1 MPRFDR
7 LELDSSQSRPDDDRE
22 GRSDLIRDEQ
32 HWLQRAEAERRHGL
46 FENALRLYSRSL
58 ELDKSQVAG
67 WLGQVRML
75 IALDE
80 CPEAEL
86 WARKALEL
94 FKNQGDLLAGRA
106 QALCRMQDRAQAIA
120 SCDAAMQQPDQ
131 SAYRWLVRG
140 EVMVLTRS
148 DVDRYCFD
156 KAVQLDSD
164 WLVPLEIAQVYL
176 YHGYPSKALARAR
189 QAVEKGP
196 EQPYAWYFQGLCERE
211 LDFADAARRSFRRC
225 QEIVPNHADA
235 GRNLLELSQQ
245 GWSPVR
251 ALRRLF
257 RRS

>member
-7 LELDSSQSRPDDDRE
+7 LELDSSQSRPDDRD
-22 GRSDLIRDEQ
+22 GRADLIRDEH
-32 HWLQRAEAERRHGL
+32 HWLRQAEAERRHGL
-46 FENALRLYSRSL
+46 YENALRFYSRSL
-58 ELDKSQVAG
+58 ELDKSQLAG
-67 WLGQVRML
+67 WVGQVRML

-94 FKNQGDLLAGRA
+94 FKNHGDLLAGRA
-106 QALCRMQDRAQAIA
+106 QALCRMKDRTQAIA
-120 SCDAAMQQPDQ
+120 SCDAAMAQPEQ

-156 KAVQLDSD
+156 KAMQLEGD

-176 YHGYPSKALARAR
+176 YHGYPSKALTYARR
-189 QAVEKGP
+189 AVEKGP
-196 EQPYAWYFQGLCERE
+196 DQPYPWYFQGLCERE
-211 LDFADAARRSFRRC
+211 LDLHDTARRSFQRC
-225 QEIVPNHADA
+225 LQIVPNHADA
-235 GRNLLELSQQ
+235 GRNLLEMDQQ